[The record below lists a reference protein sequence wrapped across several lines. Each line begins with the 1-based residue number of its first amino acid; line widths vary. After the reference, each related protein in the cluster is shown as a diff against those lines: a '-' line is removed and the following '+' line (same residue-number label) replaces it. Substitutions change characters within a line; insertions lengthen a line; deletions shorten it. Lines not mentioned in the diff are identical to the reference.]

1 MITQVLLSVNSSFIM
16 YVSRKAGHKTVA
28 IFNIM
33 SNYILKRLLLVVDI
47 NLRNAENVI
56 NKSVNGVFALTLFLL
71 TKNNS
76 FIVMKIKP
84 IMIIPF

>member
-1 MITQVLLSVNSSFIM
+1 MITQVLLSVNSIFIM
-16 YVSRKAGHKTVA
+16 YVSRKAGHKIVA

-47 NLRNAENVI
+47 NLRNAEHFI

-84 IMIIPF
+84 IMTIPF

>member
-1 MITQVLLSVNSSFIM
+1 M
-16 YVSRKAGHKTVA
+16 YVSRKAGHKMVA

-33 SNYILKRLLLVVDI
+33 SNYILKRLLLFVDV
-47 NLRNAENVI
+47 NLRNAEHFI
-56 NKSVNGVFALTLFLL
+56 NKSINGVFALTLFLL

>member
-1 MITQVLLSVNSSFIM
+1 M
-16 YVSRKAGHKTVA
+16 YVSRKAGHKMVA

-47 NLRNAENVI
+47 NLRNAEHFI